1 MPTAWQTTSATLVAR
16 DRVEQ
21 KLAGVT
27 VLIHV
32 PDGAVTAGEHDR
44 VVAVG
49 RDVRDRL
56 GIVQPRMLL
65 VDLAK
70 LRDSLFAPAASG
82 SSDRSSTTGGDPDG
96 VAIVTSTPSA
106 SSVVS
111 GSMHSSAQ
119 YPSSLTTNSALVM
132 RDSPL
137 VCST

>member
-1 MPTAWQTTSATLVAR
+1 
-16 DRVEQ
+16 
-21 KLAGVT
+21 
-27 VLIHV
+27 
-32 PDGAVTAGEHDR
+32 
-44 VVAVG
+44 
-49 RDVRDRL
+49 
-56 GIVQPRMLL
+56 MLL

-70 LRDSLFAPAASG
+70 LRDSLFAPCG
-82 SSDRSSTTGGDPDG
+82 VRVERPLVDHRRRPGRRR